1 MLTDPSGR
9 VVTEQEELEQLACE
23 FYQNLFSAQENLQP
37 ELVCQHVPRKLSEEM
52 CDMLVKPFTAEEVER
67 ALFQMAPNKAPG
79 VDGFNAGFFQ
89 AHWQL
94 IKPSV
99 LSVVLGFLNGGELPA
114 EVNKTLLVLI
124 PKINNPQELSQFCPI
139 SLCNVLYKICSKTM
153 ANRLRCILDDIISEE
168 QSAFVPGRLITD
180 NVLIAY
186 ECIHYLRGK
195 KGKSGDCAIKLDMA
209 KAYDRVEWNYLMAIM
224 SALGFPESWYSLVM
238 KCISSVSFSVRV
250 NGVFSESFKPTRGIR
265 QGDPMSPYLF
275 LLCAEGLS
283 SMVKSIGP
291 AYVSRGVRVG
301 RHAPWVSHLLFV
313 DDCLIFTQA
322 SKRGADRITS
332 ILEDYNKGSGQLV
345 NKIKSAVFFSQNC
358 EEDCKVEVL
367 ECFCIYQMRH

>member
-1 MLTDPSGR
+1 
-9 VVTEQEELEQLACE
+9 
-23 FYQNLFSAQENLQP
+23 
-37 ELVCQHVPRKLSEEM
+37 M
-52 CDMLVKPFTAEEVER
+52 CDLLVKPFTAEEVER

-79 VDGFNAGFFQ
+79 VDGFNAGVFQ

-99 LSVVLGFLNGGELPA
+99 LSAVLGFLNGGELPA

-124 PKINNPQELSQFCPI
+124 PKINNPQELSQFRPI

-153 ANRLRCILDDIISEE
+153 ANCLRCILDDIISEE
-168 QSAFVPGRLITD
+168 QSAFIPGRLITD

-195 KGKSGDCAIKLDMA
+195 KGKSGDCATKLFMA

-224 SALGFPESWYSLVM
+224 SALGFPESWCSLVM

-291 AYVSRGVRVG
+291 TYVSRGVRVG
-301 RHAPWVSHLLFV
+301 RHAPWVSHLLFA
-313 DDCLIFTQA
+313 DDCLIFAQA
-322 SKRGADRITS
+322 SKRG
-332 ILEDYNKGSGQLV
+332 G
-345 NKIKSAVFFSQNC
+345 
-358 EEDCKVEVL
+358 
-367 ECFCIYQMRH
+367 